1 MAKLSINKTCFGISV
16 GLNLVN
22 LNRDLNEADDKLN
35 DILNF
40 CGPVLVWTTS
50 LKFE

>member
-16 GLNLVN
+16 GLNLDK
-22 LNRDLNEADDKLN
+22 LSRDLNEADDKLN

-40 CGPVLVWTTS
+40 CGPVLVLTTFF
-50 LKFE
+50 KI